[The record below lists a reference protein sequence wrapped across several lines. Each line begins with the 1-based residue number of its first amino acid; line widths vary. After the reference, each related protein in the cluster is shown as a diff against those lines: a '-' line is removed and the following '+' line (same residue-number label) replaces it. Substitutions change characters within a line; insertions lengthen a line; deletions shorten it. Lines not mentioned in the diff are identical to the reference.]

1 MDVNKLLEERGTN
14 YGDFKYQAANAQA
27 IKRLLRSM
35 PNWAVLPDVHR
46 EAIETIAIKLSRML
60 TGDWTYRD
68 NAADICGYSQLMLE
82 YMEKEN
88 IGGSKNERVGQVQG
102 NQTP

>member
-1 MDVNKLLEERGTN
+1 MDVNQLLEERGQT

-27 IKRLLRSM
+27 IKRLLRTM

-68 NAADICGYSQLMLE
+68 SAIDIMGYAKLIVD
-82 YMEKEN
+82 YMEEEG
-88 IGGSKNERVGQVQG
+88 IGGAKKEAKME
-102 NQTP
+102 